1 MTTPTNRPVQVSVED
16 VLSTMAQLGRDA
28 TVSEAEALAS
38 RINSTGLPIDVD
50 RNVALREMLA
60 QPSKFDLQA
69 TVAHDHPRLEFARIR
84 EILASHG
91 EAVAEHQV
99 GHYPTL
105 AKLAETVRSNK
116 NWSEGEVFSCALD
129 ETRFV
134 IMKQVAPASCEM
146 VTVSHMGFHDVLTA
160 YRYEQQELVDALNGY
175 IAPVAAEIGHAGAA
189 ARDAVKPEFL
199 FDLQLD
205 ASIRFRAPNEDI
217 ARAEL
222 RRHLDCASANLG
234 EILGQTIVCEV
245 SLNGAPALAEVDG
258 VEPDNAARSV
268 LFQADPRPIS
278 SLDPNRPMYDDAG
291 REHQLVTASRTQVV
305 TTILGG
311 YGVWNRATGECLLSS
326 ADGTRLSNE
335 APNPEWIAARRRAAG
350 EVFASLHTDAAI
362 ARARGSDTPAMDF

>member
-1 MTTPTNRPVQVSVED
+1 MSKPTDRPVSVSAED

-28 TVSEAEALAS
+28 TASEAEALAS
-38 RINSTGLPIDVD
+38 KINSAGLPADVD
-50 RNVALREMLA
+50 RDIALREMLSR
-60 QPSKFDLQA
+60 QSEPDLHALGEQ
-69 TVAHDHPRLEFARIR
+69 DHPRLAFARIR

-91 EAVAEHQV
+91 EAAAEHQV
-99 GHYPTL
+99 GHYPSL
-105 AKLAETVRSNK
+105 SKLAEAVRSSK
-116 NWSEGEVFSCALD
+116 CWSEGEIFSCALD

-175 IAPVAAEIGHAGAA
+175 IAPVAAEIGHASAA
-189 ARDAVKPEFL
+189 AQGAVKPEFL

-205 ASIRFRAPNEDI
+205 AWIRFRAPNETI
-217 ARAEL
+217 AREEL

-245 SLNGAPALAEVDG
+245 SLSGAPALAEVDG
-258 VEPDNAARSV
+258 VEPDNAARSI
-268 LFQADPRPIS
+268 LFQSDPRPIS
-278 SLDPNRPMYDDAG
+278 SLDPNRAMYDDAG

-305 TTILGG
+305 TTILGV

-335 APNPEWIAARRRAAG
+335 APNPEWIAARRHAAG
-350 EVFASLHTDAAI
+350 EVFASLHTCRVPDDY
-362 ARARGSDTPAMDF
+362 ARS